1 MGTNFSH
8 PFALTSQGTIAIT
21 TDPNAIA
28 NTRVESLI
36 GTYPGER
43 VMQPTYGVDINSYL
57 FTPNV
62 VRDTDMVATD
72 IRSSLAIWEPSI
84 TLITINSDLNE
95 VEYGV
100 GEINVEFT
108 ISNNPTFKPSMTA
121 TVLVGGEVV
130 ND

>member
-1 MGTNFSH
+1 MGTNFAH

-43 VMQPTYGVDINSYL
+43 VMQPTYGVDLNSFL
-57 FTPNV
+57 FTPDL
-62 VRDTDMVATD
+62 VRDTEMVSSE
-72 IRSSLAIWEPSI
+72 IRSELAVWEPSI
-84 TLITINSDLNE
+84 TLINIKPNLSQT
-95 VEYGV
+95 EYGV
-100 GEINVEFT
+100 GQINVEFT

-121 TVLVGGEVV
+121 TVLIGGEVV